1 MWHIFS
7 TACSDMPIQTESFP
21 FPRKCVS
28 KMKEKKNTLKVRTK
42 LGSPW
47 MSVEFQPRDPS
58 FDI

>member
-1 MWHIFS
+1 M
-7 TACSDMPIQTESFP
+7 CQQNEG
-21 FPRKCVS
+21 
-28 KMKEKKNTLKVRTK
+28 KKNTLKVRTK